1 MSYGL
6 AIHTSSPEL
15 GFAIDAIAN
24 EPRVMNHT
32 ASARRVQTW
41 NLGREVSN
49 QLHDRLLEFMT
60 PQTWTD
66 LAFIAVAIGPGG
78 FTGTRLGVVLARTLA
93 QQLQIPLFGVSS
105 LAAIAYDPTAA
116 TAIVPVQ
123 MPAQRGEW
131 YTAIYHGDASPI
143 RGDAVMALEQW
154 QVELIDRQLPSP
166 IEAPPEQGGFAAQ
179 VLAIAQSYYQA
190 GIRPDWAT
198 VLPYYGQ
205 HPVNH

>member
-15 GFAIDAIAN
+15 GFAIDNFAGD
-24 EPRVMNHT
+24 
-32 ASARRVQTW
+32 RRVKTW

-49 QLHDRLLEFMT
+49 QLHDRLWEFLL

-93 QQLQIPLFGVSS
+93 QQLDIPLFGVSS
-105 LAAIAYDPTAA
+105 LAAIAYDPMAA
-116 TAIVPVQ
+116 GAIIPVQ

-131 YTAIYHGDASPI
+131 YTAIYRADATPV
-143 RGDAVMALEQW
+143 RGDAVMPIALWES
-154 QVELIDRQLPSP
+154 ELSDRQLLP
-166 IEAPPEQGGFAAQ
+166 IDAPPEQGGFAPQ
-179 VLAIAQSYYQA
+179 VLAIAQSLYQS
-190 GIRPDWAT
+190 GGRSDWTT

-205 HPVNH
+205 HPVAN